1 MALGYGV
8 VGSQNIK
15 DEARFAY
22 QDAYPVLKL
31 SNALSVVVND
41 TNAAIMSSIDG
52 NPDFEMEVL
61 ASKEAFGQA
70 FTLLDPEGGGS
81 QELQRLRDRYD
92 LYIRQGV
99 LFGREQLEDKEG
111 TVSIEGLAR
120 MKIDLKKDIETFRV
134 NKEARFSESLK
145 GIENRSNIFQLLFL
159 VFGAALVVIL
169 MSMATVL
176 RDAIQG
182 VMDLTRT
189 AAHLSEGY
197 LDTPITIN
205 RNDEVG
211 QLQNSFS
218 VMRDRLQDLIENLDE
233 KVRLRTQDME
243 MAQQET
249 KDILRSINEVI
260 FVFNADTLEVGREC
274 SKVAFQVFPD
284 LRQPKVSLWDVLPST
299 PDTRRN
305 MELWL
310 KLFDDSQ
317 RLDQWEKYC
326 TINPLLEFERN
337 NGREMRMWKIQ
348 YHPITK
354 GGRLE
359 RVMLSAQD
367 VTEERRARKEA
378 RENRQRQTVQM
389 EAVSAI
395 GSYQNEELDH
405 WEELLDRVVGN
416 LQLQSDPLVLLSDS
430 SWARDVHTVK
440 SLSGGFGMVF
450 TMELLENLENWA
462 LMEQEGRADGT
473 QGQHGDH
480 YEMLLMSLD
489 TFRQMKT
496 LMSKASAEGE
506 GLEAEEIVAMVEHLE
521 AKGVDLDVIDRLNKL
536 SLISFETCCSKY
548 RLVLDNA
555 RRQSG
560 KEIRELIVEGGEVLI
575 SKSMIPSIDAAV
587 VHLIRNAVAHGIE
600 APEVRERMGKGAGHV
615 EVRAKKTDELI
626 IEVIDDGRGID
637 LNLLRR
643 NAIDRG
649 LIDEDTPWNKAYALE
664 LLTGSNRFSTKQEKD
679 ELSGFGVGLFGV
691 KEACQELGGSMF
703 MREDVRD
710 GTVVG
715 FSIPLLP
722 AQPEG

>member
-284 LRQPKVSLWDVLPST
+284 LRVRILPET
-299 PDTRRN
+299 G
-305 MELWL
+305 E
-310 KLFDDSQ
+310 
-317 RLDQWEKYC
+317 
-326 TINPLLEFERN
+326 I
-337 NGREMRMWKIQ
+337 G
-348 YHPITK
+348 PI
-354 GGRLE
+354 
-359 RVMLSAQD
+359 
-367 VTEERRARKEA
+367 
-378 RENRQRQTVQM
+378 
-389 EAVSAI
+389 
-395 GSYQNEELDH
+395 
-405 WEELLDRVVGN
+405 
-416 LQLQSDPLVLLSDS
+416 
-430 SWARDVHTVK
+430 
-440 SLSGGFGMVF
+440 
-450 TMELLENLENWA
+450 
-462 LMEQEGRADGT
+462 
-473 QGQHGDH
+473 
-480 YEMLLMSLD
+480 
-489 TFRQMKT
+489 
-496 LMSKASAEGE
+496 
-506 GLEAEEIVAMVEHLE
+506 
-521 AKGVDLDVIDRLNKL
+521 
-536 SLISFETCCSKY
+536 
-548 RLVLDNA
+548 
-555 RRQSG
+555 
-560 KEIRELIVEGGEVLI
+560 
-575 SKSMIPSIDAAV
+575 
-587 VHLIRNAVAHGIE
+587 
-600 APEVRERMGKGAGHV
+600 
-615 EVRAKKTDELI
+615 
-626 IEVIDDGRGID
+626 
-637 LNLLRR
+637 
-643 NAIDRG
+643 
-649 LIDEDTPWNKAYALE
+649 
-664 LLTGSNRFSTKQEKD
+664 
-679 ELSGFGVGLFGV
+679 
-691 KEACQELGGSMF
+691 
-703 MREDVRD
+703 
-710 GTVVG
+710 
-715 FSIPLLP
+715 
-722 AQPEG
+722 